1 MSRHELNIEE
11 DLDLGKY
18 IQMFTKRWKW
28 FAASLIVCLSMAYGI
43 NGYIG
48 DKFYTVS
55 TILIKDN
62 DQSSIGVND
71 LVQQL
76 AGLRAK
82 TNKNLETEL
91 GVLRS
96 QYLARKALKGLDFGI
111 SYFVEGKI
119 KNTELYQCSPFKLT
133 LDTIH
138 GNVENFP
145 VYIEIIDSMH
155 FSVSVPAAGEPTKT
169 LGIGSWYVS
178 EWFAFKLDKDSWFDV
193 YHYPQKYFFIINSE
207 DALVQQFQ
215 SILSVELDNEDAS
228 IIRLGMTSELVKKN
242 INFLNELAQVYIND
256 GMDEK
261 NQVALST
268 INFIDNQLN
277 RIVDSLQIAE
287 GDLQL
292 FRQNNKIIDLGKEGT
307 SLFDKLE
314 EFQNQRSLTD
324 VRLKYYDY
332 LLSYVSSN
340 TDFKDVISP
349 AIMGINDQ
357 LLNKLVSDL
366 SAYNQEKKVLEYSV
380 KTSNPQL
387 DVISLRIKNTVE
399 SLIEVVRNIIQGT
412 KIEQNDL
419 NVKIAQID
427 RQIQKLPLT
436 ERDMIKI
443 KRKFDLNDNIYNFL
457 QQKRAEAGIASAS
470 NTSDSRI
477 LDLASESSSYSI
489 SIKKKLVLVVALF
502 MGLCIPAAIIIISS
516 LFNGQISARED
527 IEKATRVP
535 IAAVISKNKY
545 NSELI
550 VHEKPQSRISENFRS
565 LRVNIKFLM
574 PDRDKAVICVTSAL
588 SGEGKTFC
596 SCNLAVTISQTSKH
610 VVIVGFDLRK
620 PKLHQKFGMENEIGL
635 STYLAGENSLL
646 DIIQSTQIPNLDI
659 IAAGPVPPNPAEL
672 IDSSKTAALFTE
684 LRNSYDYV
692 IIDTPPLAIVADSL
706 LLMPYADLNLFV
718 IRQNYSFKEVVTLV
732 NSLRED
738 KQIEIMGIVLNDE
751 NEMEGALSS
760 RYGGGYYSDE
770 NISTRTWIFRKMMH
784 RREKRGFHV

>member
-1 MSRHELNIEE
+1 MSKPELNIEE

-28 FAASLIVCLSMAYGI
+28 FAASLVVCLSVAYAM

-55 TILIKDN
+55 TILIRDD
-62 DQSSIGVND
+62 DQNSIGIND

-76 AGLRAK
+76 AGLRTK
-82 TNKNLETEL
+82 TNTNLETEL

-96 QYLARKALKGLDFGI
+96 QYLTRKALKGLDFRI

-133 LDTIH
+133 LDTVH
-138 GNVENFP
+138 GNVENYP
-145 VYIEIIDSMH
+145 VYIEILDSMH
-155 FSVSVPAAGEPTKT
+155 FSVSVPQSGEPIKT
-169 LGIGSWYVS
+169 LSIGSWYVS
-178 EWFAFKLDKDSWFDV
+178 EWYAFKLDRDSWFDV
-193 YHYPQKYFFIINSE
+193 YQYPQKYIFIINSE

-215 SILSVELDNEDAS
+215 SILSAELDNEDAS

-242 INFLNELAQVYIND
+242 INFLNELAKVYIRD

-314 EFQNQRSLTD
+314 EYQNQRSLLD

-332 LLSYVSSN
+332 LLTYVGTN
-340 TDFKDVISP
+340 NDFKDVISP

-387 DVISLRIKNTVE
+387 DVITLRINNTVE

-412 KIEQNDL
+412 QIERHDL
-419 NVKIAQID
+419 NAKIAQVD
-427 RQIQKLPLT
+427 REIQKLPLT

-470 NTSDSRI
+470 NTSDSKI

-489 SIKKKLVLVVALF
+489 SIKKKLILIIAF
-502 MGLCIPAAIIIISS
+502 AMGLVIPAVIIIITS
-516 LFNGQISARED
+516 LFNGQICARED

-535 IAAVISKNKY
+535 IAAVIAKNKY
-545 NSELI
+545 DFELV

-565 LRVNIKFLM
+565 LRVNLKFLM

-596 SCNLAVTISQTSKH
+596 SSNLAATLAQTNKR
-610 VVIVGFDLRK
+610 VIIIGFDLRK
-620 PKLHQKFGMENEIGL
+620 PTLHYKFEVPNEIGL
-635 STYLAGENSLL
+635 TTFLAGENSFL
-646 DIIQSTQIPNLDI
+646 DIVQATKVPNLDI
-659 IAAGPVPPNPAEL
+659 ITAGPVPPNPAEL
-672 IDSSKTAALFTE
+672 IDSSKTAALFVE
-684 LRNSYDYV
+684 LRNSYDY
-692 IIDTPPLAIVADSL
+692 IIVDTPPLAIVADSL

-738 KQIEIMGIVLNDE
+738 KQIESMGIVLNDE

-760 RYGGGYYSDE
+760 HYGGGYYSDE
-770 NISTRTWIFRKMMH
+770 NISTRTWMFRKMMH
-784 RREKRGFHV
+784 RREKRGFRV